1 MKITVTVIKA
11 DVGGIGGHTRPSDG
25 LLNAVRNLV
34 KPQVRKDGK
43 GLLIDSYIGYC
54 GDDIHIVM
62 THTKGVNNSQVHGLA
77 WRAFEAATRV
87 AKSEGLYGAGQDLLK
102 DSFSGNVK
110 GMGPGVAE
118 MTFDERPNEAFTIY
132 AADKTEPGAFNYPF
146 YRMFVD
152 TLSNTGLIVNQNL
165 SKGVR
170 ISVMD
175 VEKGKIATL
184 NMWEDKPTLEA
195 ALMYPGRYVVSTVTT
210 KDNQPILAASTDRLH
225 NIAGTY
231 VGKDDPICIIRTQ
244 KDFPATEE
252 AGAAFNNPHLVAG
265 NTRGSHHMPL
275 MPVKLNS
282 PASINYAIPIVS
294 ALVFSMHN
302 GILTGPVDGFE
313 SVDWDYVR
321 NIAMRRAMAIRSQ
334 GFVHP
339 ATLVPDELEYGV
351 GYRARMSILWSRM
364 RPIPGA
370 SPNVKQGQKPNQNNK
385 PQQKQGQ
392 KPQQG
397 QRPPQQNQQRPGQKP
412 QQGQRP
418 PQQGQKSQQNQQRPQ
433 QKQQQGNRPQQ
444 GQRPGQKPNQ
454 GNRPQQNNRPQ
465 QGQQQ
470 KQGQRPQ
477 QQNQQRP
484 GQKPQQGQRPPQQ
497 GQRPQGQHPQ
507 QKQQGNRPQQ
517 GQRPQQQGQK
527 PQQNQ
532 QRPQGQRPPQQQ
544 KPQTP
549 KPQTAPNTQ
558 VKSESKS
565 TEVKVKKPRAPR
577 KKKTDTATTKP
588 AESTVSTTSTPKT
601 ETST

>member
-11 DVGGIGGHTRPSDG
+11 DVGGIGGHTQPSVG
-25 LLNAVRNLV
+25 LLNAVKNLV

-43 GLLIDSYIGYC
+43 GLLIDSYVGFC

-62 THTKGVNNSQVHGLA
+62 THTKGNDNSQVHGLA
-77 WRAFEAATRV
+77 WRAFEAATKV

-118 MTFDERPNEAFTIY
+118 MTFEERPNEAFTIY

-152 TLSNTGLIVNQNL
+152 ALSNTGLIVNQNL

-195 ALMYPGRYVVSTVTT
+195 ALMYPGRYVISTVST

-231 VGKDDPICIIRTQ
+231 VGKDDPICIVRTQ

-252 AGAAFNNPHLVAG
+252 AGSAFNNPHLVAG

-275 MPVKLNS
+275 MPVKINS

-302 GILTGPVDGFE
+302 GILTGPVDGFA
-313 SVDWDYVR
+313 SADWDYIR
-321 NIAMRRAMAIRSQ
+321 NIAMKRAIAIRSQ

-351 GYRARMSILWSRM
+351 GYRARMSVLWNRM
-364 RPIPGA
+364 RPIPG
-370 SPNVKQGQKPNQNNK
+370 SQPQKGQHPGNK
-385 PQQKQGQ
+385 PQGQ
-392 KPQQG
+392 KPQSKG
-397 QRPPQQNQQRPGQKP
+397 P
-412 QQGQRP
+412 QQGH
-418 PQQGQKSQQNQQRPQ
+418 QN
-433 QKQQQGNRPQQ
+433 
-444 GQRPGQKPNQ
+444 
-454 GNRPQQNNRPQ
+454 
-465 QGQQQ
+465 
-470 KQGQRPQ
+470 
-477 QQNQQRP
+477 
-484 GQKPQQGQRPPQQ
+484 
-497 GQRPQGQHPQ
+497 
-507 QKQQGNRPQQ
+507 
-517 GQRPQQQGQK
+517 
-527 PQQNQ
+527 
-532 QRPQGQRPPQQQ
+532 PQGQRPPQSQPQQ
-544 KPQTP
+544 NHKQQTQPHKPHISGQRPQQP
-549 KPQTAPNTQ
+549 KPQQPKPQ
-558 VKSESKS
+558 VSNLEKQKTTKPENSQP
-565 TEVKVKKPRAPR
+565 KVKKPRAP
-577 KKKTDTATTKP
+577 KKQKPQTT
-588 AESTVSTTSTPKT
+588 
-601 ETST
+601 

>member
-11 DVGGIGGHTRPSDG
+11 DVGGIGGHTKPSDG

-62 THTKGVNNSQVHGLA
+62 THTKGVNNSQIHGLA

-118 MTFDERPNEAFTIY
+118 MTFEERPNEAFTVY

-170 ISVMD
+170 ITVMD

-231 VGKDDPICIIRTQ
+231 VGKDDPICIVRTQ

-252 AGAAFNNPHLVAG
+252 AGSAFNNPHLVAG

-302 GILTGPVDGFE
+302 GILTGPVDGFG
-313 SVDWDYVR
+313 SVDWDYIR
-321 NIAMRRAMAIRSQ
+321 NIAMKRAIAIRSQ

-351 GYRARMSILWSRM
+351 GYKARMSILWSRM
-364 RPIPGA
+364 RPIPGS
-370 SPNVKQGQKPNQNNK
+370 SPIVKHGQKQ
-385 PQQKQGQ
+385 
-392 KPQQG
+392 
-397 QRPPQQNQQRPGQKP
+397 
-412 QQGQRP
+412 
-418 PQQGQKSQQNQQRPQ
+418 
-433 QKQQQGNRPQQ
+433 
-444 GQRPGQKPNQ
+444 NQ
-454 GNRPQQNNRPQ
+454 GN
-465 QGQQQ
+465 
-470 KQGQRPQ
+470 
-477 QQNQQRP
+477 
-484 GQKPQQGQRPPQQ
+484 RPPQQ
-497 GQRPQGQHPQ
+497 GQRPQGQRPGQKPQ
-507 QKQQGNRPQQ
+507 QGNKPQQGQRLPQQGQKPGQKPHQGNRPQQ
-517 GQRPQQQGQK
+517 QGQRPPQHGQRPQQPGQRPPQGNRPPQGQRPLQK
-527 PQQNQ
+527 PQHNQ

-544 KPQTP
+544 KPQQP
-549 KPQTAPNTQ
+549 KPQTAPAQ
-558 VKSESKS
+558 KSESKS
-565 TEVKVKKPRAPR
+565 TESKVKKPRTPR
-577 KKKTDTATTKP
+577 KKKADTTKP
-588 AESTVSTTSTPKT
+588 ASTTSTTVSKT